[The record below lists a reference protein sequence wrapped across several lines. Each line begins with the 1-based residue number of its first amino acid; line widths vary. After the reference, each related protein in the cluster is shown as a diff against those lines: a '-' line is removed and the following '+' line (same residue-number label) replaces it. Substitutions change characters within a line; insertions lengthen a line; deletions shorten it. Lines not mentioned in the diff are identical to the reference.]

1 MEAVRTRMYG
11 GTIRAGDSQLYSVTE
26 LCGKSSVSG
35 NFYGIIIIIVLYG
48 IVSNLCYSF
57 S

>member
-26 LCGKSSVSG
+26 LCGKSSVNG
-35 NFYGIIIIIVLYG
+35 NFYGIIIIILYG